1 MGAKEKR
8 KKESDAKERTTKE
21 RKNKKSKE
29 RRTKEKKE
37 KEGSA
42 KIEKVRKE
50 KTNKEGKAKELVKKE
65 KSSKETKAKE
75 TRNKEVAKKER
86 YNKERNSKEK
96 KTKEV
101 NAKKEKVEKE
111 KLPKE
116 RKAKELRKKEA
127 LAKEQKIK
135 ERKKKEATSKEART
149 KEGASKER
157 RSKEANAKETRTK
170 ERKSKEQDTKE
181 RKAKANEKKQ
191 KTGPPSGKLKD
202 HCIDAAKKC
211 IQDVIKEVKNSQ
223 AMLDA
228 LDNGASCT
236 TDKCRCAAATVALKE
251 FRVATAMD
259 AARKAAVVRDTKV
272 ICITKANGD
281 KRKVAACHRMTIN
294 DITMAKYKPQLKLR
308 PATMAS
314 GVSVRACKAT
324 IKPTIKPVAP
334 ADPCK
339 KWKAEY
345 KANAEIAKALKAEV
359 RFGGG
364 STKLKDQGKKTLDN
378 VAKIL
383 NKYPWMTITVEGHSD
398 APKGARCTALTVGRA
413 AETEKYLKSKGVK
426 NKMTR
431 PIGKCGKKR
440 AIEIIGN
447 AAGRKAPPK
456 GCNKAEFDE
465 EDYGMQLLQKT
476 NAAAQCR
483 DPSFKA
489 NLLKS
494 RSVKK
499 KLTITK
505 TKLVSSV
512 KTAVCG
518 SKENKQK
525 EAANKERTN
534 KEKSSKEKLSKEK
547 RTKESSSKEGGSKEG
562 TNREKKA
569 KEVRTKA
576 KLETVNKE
584 KKSKELRSKEQKIKE
599 KSAKDEKKNKE
610 LRGKE

>member
-1 MGAKEKR
+1 MG
-8 KKESDAKERTTKE
+8 
-21 RKNKKSKE
+21 
-29 RRTKEKKE
+29 
-37 KEGSA
+37 
-42 KIEKVRKE
+42 
-50 KTNKEGKAKELVKKE
+50 
-65 KSSKETKAKE
+65 
-75 TRNKEVAKKER
+75 
-86 YNKERNSKEK
+86 
-96 KTKEV
+96 
-101 NAKKEKVEKE
+101 
-111 KLPKE
+111 
-116 RKAKELRKKEA
+116 
-127 LAKEQKIK
+127 
-135 ERKKKEATSKEART
+135 
-149 KEGASKER
+149 
-157 RSKEANAKETRTK
+157 
-170 ERKSKEQDTKE
+170 
-181 RKAKANEKKQ
+181 AKANEKKQ

-202 HCIDAAKKC
+202 HCIDAAKKG

-259 AARKAAVVRDTKV
+259 AARKAVVVRDTKV
-272 ICITKANGD
+272 ICITKASGD

-562 TNREKKA
+562 TNKEKKA

-584 KKSKELRSKEQKIKE
+584 KKSKELRSKEQRIKE
-599 KSAKDEKKNKE
+599 KSSKESRGKESRGKERKSKEKKSKENTAKIEKTKKEKSNKEGKKKELKKKEVTLKEASTKREKASKERRSKELKNKE
-610 LRGKE
+610 KSNKEKKSKERKNKESSAKERRGKEGKAKEVASKERANKERGTKEKKGKEVNAKKEKAAKEKLPKERKSKELSSKETRGKESKAKERRNKEK

>member
-65 KSSKETKAKE
+65 KASKEARNKREQTAKEARSKELKSKDKENSAKEKRTKERSSKETKAKE

-96 KTKEV
+96 NTKEV

-135 ERKKKEATSKEART
+135 ERKKKEATSKEARA

-202 HCIDAAKKC
+202 HCIDAAKKG

-359 RFGGG
+359 KFGGG
-364 STKLKDQGKKTLDN
+364 STKLEDQGKKTLDN

-431 PIGKCGKKR
+431 PIGKCGQKR

-447 AAGRKAPPK
+447 AAGRKAAPK
-456 GCNKAEFDE
+456 GCGLRAE
-465 EDYGMQLLQKT
+465 EDE
-476 NAAAQCR
+476 
-483 DPSFKA
+483 
-489 NLLKS
+489 
-494 RSVKK
+494 
-499 KLTITK
+499 
-505 TKLVSSV
+505 LVQDFSEAWSSI
-512 KTAVCG
+512 
-518 SKENKQK
+518 N
-525 EAANKERTN
+525 
-534 KEKSSKEKLSKEK
+534 
-547 RTKESSSKEGGSKEG
+547 
-562 TNREKKA
+562 
-569 KEVRTKA
+569 
-576 KLETVNKE
+576 
-584 KKSKELRSKEQKIKE
+584 
-599 KSAKDEKKNKE
+599 
-610 LRGKE
+610 

>member
-1 MGAKEKR
+1 MG
-8 KKESDAKERTTKE
+8 
-21 RKNKKSKE
+21 
-29 RRTKEKKE
+29 
-37 KEGSA
+37 
-42 KIEKVRKE
+42 
-50 KTNKEGKAKELVKKE
+50 
-65 KSSKETKAKE
+65 
-75 TRNKEVAKKER
+75 
-86 YNKERNSKEK
+86 
-96 KTKEV
+96 
-101 NAKKEKVEKE
+101 
-111 KLPKE
+111 
-116 RKAKELRKKEA
+116 
-127 LAKEQKIK
+127 
-135 ERKKKEATSKEART
+135 
-149 KEGASKER
+149 
-157 RSKEANAKETRTK
+157 
-170 ERKSKEQDTKE
+170 
-181 RKAKANEKKQ
+181 AKANEKKQ

-202 HCIDAAKKC
+202 HCIDAAKKG

-272 ICITKANGD
+272 ICITKASGD

-534 KEKSSKEKLSKEK
+534 KEKSSKEK

-562 TNREKKA
+562 TNKEKKA

-584 KKSKELRSKEQKIKE
+584 KKSKELRSKEQRIKE

-610 LRGKE
+610 LRGKERKSKEKKSKENTAKIEKTKKEKSNKEGKKKELKKKEVTLKEASTKREKASKERRSKELKNKEKSNKEKKSKERKNKESSAKERRGKEGKAKEVASKERANKERGTKEKKGKEVNAKKEKAAKEKLPKERKSKELSSKETRGKESKAKERRNKEK